1 MDCEKFAMILLV
13 NNIFPCM
20 HSHGAISLMNEHLT
34 GSLIGSVDFY
44 ASCKVYVNL
53 LVNLKNIKTC
63 ISVFILCVCIEN
75 VSGCCIV
82 TESDTDLEV
91 EYQDCGNG
99 RAEAGGLGAGDGES
113 PSDSNTVNQDEDS
126 FSILDGDSLLEV
138 EGPQPEMPPLF
149 VHLTCSVN
157 MKSCHGSMPTQT
169 LPTCLGETLNTPL
182 RVLPLTKAALYSV
195 CLQPFNRILFY
206 TCCI

>member
-1 MDCEKFAMILLV
+1 MSSFFALV
-13 NNIFPCM
+13 SKLEIYDNMFFV
-20 HSHGAISLMNEHLT
+20 L
-34 GSLIGSVDFY
+34 
-44 ASCKVYVNL
+44 
-53 LVNLKNIKTC
+53 
-63 ISVFILCVCIEN
+63 ILCICTEN

-91 EYQDCGNG
+91 EYQECGNG
-99 RAEAGGLGAGDGES
+99 KAEAGEEEGGEGVS
-113 PSDSNTVNQDEDS
+113 PSDSNTVNQDDDS

-169 LPTCLGETLNTPL
+169 LPTCLGETLNTL
-182 RVLPLTKAALYSV
+182 LSFLPST
-195 CLQPFNRILFY
+195 
-206 TCCI
+206 

>member
-1 MDCEKFAMILLV
+1 MLFVKLYVKSFALLSKRSV
-13 NNIFPCM
+13 LIF
-20 HSHGAISLMNEHLT
+20 
-34 GSLIGSVDFY
+34 
-44 ASCKVYVNL
+44 
-53 LVNLKNIKTC
+53 C
-63 ISVFILCVCIEN
+63 ICTEN

-91 EYQDCGNG
+91 EYQECGNG
-99 RAEAGGLGAGDGES
+99 KAEAGEQEGGEGVS

-169 LPTCLGETLNTPL
+169 LPTCLGKTLNPL
-182 RVLPLTKAALYSV
+182 LSFLPLTKPVFYSYSH
-195 CLQPFNRILFY
+195 LTGSYSTLL
-206 TCCI
+206 